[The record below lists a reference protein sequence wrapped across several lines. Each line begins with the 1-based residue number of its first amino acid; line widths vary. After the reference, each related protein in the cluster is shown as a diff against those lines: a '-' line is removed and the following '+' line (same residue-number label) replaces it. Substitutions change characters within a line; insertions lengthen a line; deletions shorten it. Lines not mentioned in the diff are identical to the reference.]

1 MLNTQKQDR
10 ELSEAWNLKEL
21 QRQEVKLKRAKNVMW
36 ARESFAVQSFAER
49 WRGSSVASAVDTE
62 GRGAQG
68 NWQGG
73 ELEQQKEEGT

>member
-10 ELSEAWNLKEL
+10 ELSDAWNLKEL

-36 ARESFAVQSFAER
+36 ARESFAVQSER
-49 WRGSSVASAVDTE
+49 RRGSSVASAVDTE